1 MKEIN
6 DKQLKAGMNALFDE
20 ILKSSSKENIK
31 KAIAKAVSLGM
42 MYQETKIK
50 QGIDIVFNE
59 LHNKNI

>member
-6 DKQLKAGMNALFDE
+6 DKQLKEGME
-20 ILKSSSKENIK
+20 ICYKECFNEKRNFRKI
-31 KAIAKAVSLGM
+31 IAKAVNLGM
-42 MYQETKIK
+42 MYQETKIR

>member
-6 DKQLKAGMNALFDE
+6 DKQLKTGMNVLFDE
-20 ILKSSSKENIK
+20 LLKSSNKENIK
-31 KAIAKAVSLGM
+31 KVIAKAVNLGM
-42 MYQETKIK
+42 LYQETKIR

>member
-31 KAIAKAVSLGM
+31 RAIAKAVNLGM
-42 MYQETKIK
+42 LYQETKIK